1 MYFSAAGL
9 WRYNVSESNE
19 NALRAPKPP
28 RFIAGAVCPRCRE
41 MDRIVVSPD
50 GETRSCV
57 ACDYSDARPEHKPAE
72 LPTRVT
78 RGASRRVETRAE
90 PVRLMESTTLGHVD
104 SSELPPS
111 SDPDS

>member
-9 WRYNVSESNE
+9 WRYKVSESNE
-19 NALRAPKPP
+19 YAPRAPKPP
-28 RFIAGAVCPRCRE
+28 RFIAGAVCPRCAE
-41 MDRIVVSPD
+41 MDRIVVSSD

-57 ACDYSDARPEHKPAE
+57 ACDYSDARPEHKATE

-90 PVRLMESTTLGHVD
+90 PVRLMDSITSGHAH
-104 SSELPPS
+104 SPELSPS

>member
-19 NALRAPKPP
+19 YAPSAPKPP
-28 RFIAGAVCPRCRE
+28 RFIAGAVCPRCKE

-57 ACDYSDARPEHKPAE
+57 ACDYSDARPEHKPTE

-90 PVRLMESTTLGHVD
+90 PVRLMEPTTLGHAH
-104 SSELPPS
+104 SSELPPP